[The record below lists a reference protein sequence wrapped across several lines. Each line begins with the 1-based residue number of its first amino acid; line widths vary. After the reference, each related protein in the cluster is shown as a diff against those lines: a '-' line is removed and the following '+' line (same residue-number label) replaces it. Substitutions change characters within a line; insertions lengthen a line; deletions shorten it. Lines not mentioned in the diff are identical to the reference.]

1 MIFKTISPAQ
11 FVELLKE
18 ADLAKLNGAIVNPSM
33 NLRGELVLTTFAG
46 DKTIVG
52 QSVKLDLWYS
62 DTTSY
67 VKTIFGDIYLYR
79 FTGLPVEKIL
89 K

>member
-1 MIFKTISPAQ
+1 MIAKSITLAQ

-18 ADLAKLNGAIVNPSM
+18 IEIAKLKGVFVTPSK
-33 NLRGELVLTTFAG
+33 NLHDEIVLTTFAG
-46 DKTIVG
+46 DKTIIG
-52 QSVKLDLWYS
+52 PGVKLEVWYS
-62 DTTSY
+62 DVSTF
-67 VKTIFGDIYLYR
+67 VKTIFGDIHLYR